1 MSWED
6 ILKNN
11 LKNEIDTWANSQ
23 VNPSGPLTIIF
34 QQNKKGP
41 HEGLSNMYFVNNEQQ
56 FNELKQLYSQTN
68 TVKEKGEDAFFVM
81 D

>member
-1 MSWED
+1 
-6 ILKNN
+6 
-11 LKNEIDTWANSQ
+11 
-23 VNPSGPLTIIF
+23 
-34 QQNKKGP
+34 
-41 HEGLSNMYFVNNEQQ
+41 MYFVNNEQQ